1 MAASTTRASNS
12 GTTVTTPKN
21 NSANTTANTKSEKL
35 SLYGMI
41 AKKAGVPTNGNGEP
55 YITNKTDSDKYFKAL
70 NEYNNSNNKAAYLAG
85 VDTSST
91 GQPRINSAAEAKA
104 YLEAMKKIELASIS
118 SSNEQIDTTKTNA
131 PKKISAKEIS
141 EKIVDIFPFT
151 QKSYPSDDDIKHPKG
166 ACGLFSYAA
175 ALSYLT
181 NNTVNPNEL
190 DHKNGHNYTALGSS
204 TFIDS
209 KTGITYE
216 TDPHYKDDKMT
227 DNKKQVFSEIDNA
240 IQDGQIPIMFHVN
253 NSNEGEHWALITGKN
268 EDGTY
273 QIFEPYNGSVGEL
286 TTTMLRYSDTDCTY
300 GYSLISR
307 KEN

>member
-1 MAASTTRASNS
+1 M
-12 GTTVTTPKN
+12 
-21 NSANTTANTKSEKL
+21 
-35 SLYGMI
+35 
-41 AKKAGVPTNGNGEP
+41 
-55 YITNKTDSDKYFKAL
+55 
-70 NEYNNSNNKAAYLAG
+70 
-85 VDTSST
+85 
-91 GQPRINSAAEAKA
+91 
-104 YLEAMKKIELASIS
+104 
-118 SSNEQIDTTKTNA
+118 
-131 PKKISAKEIS
+131 
-141 EKIVDIFPFT
+141 
-151 QKSYPSDDDIKHPKG
+151 
-166 ACGLFSYAA
+166 
-175 ALSYLT
+175 
-181 NNTVNPNEL
+181 
-190 DHKNGHNYTALGSS
+190 DHKNGPNYTALGSS